1 MFHICRLYANQYGDN
16 PFEALRT
23 NILAMLYF
31 QPEVRRWRVS
41 FGSNCMASAS
51 RGQVSTQHGSND
63 VFSLK
68 RPLDVVLEAPM
79 AQAASKRVVDVLT
92 MYGACQ
98 VDQSSR
104 GRQPPMPI
112 LPLGLGL
119 PAAPD
124 SHLGKKTYS
133 RQLKK
138 WQGSKQEWLDSQ
150 LRMDCILAMSKAEVI
165 KRRFE
170 TYRPDLFSW
179 DAISEGWHAK
189 P

>member
-1 MFHICRLYANQYGDN
+1 
-16 PFEALRT
+16 
-23 NILAMLYF
+23 
-31 QPEVRRWRVS
+31 
-41 FGSNCMASAS
+41 MASAN

-63 VFSLK
+63 VFPLK
-68 RPLDVVLEAPM
+68 RPLDVVLDAPM
-79 AQAASKRVVDVLT
+79 GKRVVDVLT

-104 GRQPPMPI
+104 GRQPPKPI
-112 LPLGLGL
+112 QPLGLGL

-133 RQLKK
+133 QQLKK

-150 LRMDCILAMSKAEVI
+150 LRMDTILAMSKAEVI